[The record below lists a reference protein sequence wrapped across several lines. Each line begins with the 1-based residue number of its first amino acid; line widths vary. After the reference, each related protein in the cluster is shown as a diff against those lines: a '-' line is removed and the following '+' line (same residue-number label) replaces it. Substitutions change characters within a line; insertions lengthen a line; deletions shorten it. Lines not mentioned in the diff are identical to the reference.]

1 MTNNDKR
8 LRLND
13 SCANSLISRK
23 DSFRN
28 LHVTDILI
36 KDRQKIDDWLLGNR
50 DIVKKCKTCFG
61 LISVGSR
68 RDYIY

>member
-28 LHVTDILI
+28 LHVTDVLI
-36 KDRQKIDDWLLGNR
+36 KDQQKIDDWLLGNR
-50 DIVKKCKTCFG
+50 DIVKN
-61 LISVGSR
+61 
-68 RDYIY
+68 